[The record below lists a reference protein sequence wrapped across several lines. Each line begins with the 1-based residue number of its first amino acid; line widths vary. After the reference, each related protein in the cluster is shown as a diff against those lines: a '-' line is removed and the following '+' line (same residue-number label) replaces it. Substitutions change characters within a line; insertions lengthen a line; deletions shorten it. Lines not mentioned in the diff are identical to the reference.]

1 MLWYE
6 FMKSN
11 ATNNVD
17 VKINRRILPVALV
30 LAIIVFGAI
39 LTWWTVRITDREI
52 RTDLIQQA
60 QISAQ
65 AVNVER
71 LKSLTGTASDLKNPS
86 YLRQK
91 EQLSAVKH
99 INEKCRL
106 VYLLGRNPAGDV
118 TIYLDSESEK
128 SDAYSPPGQI
138 YSEAPEEIRHVFGKH
153 TPSVIGPYSDRW
165 GKCLTA
171 FIPIH
176 DPRTAIH
183 GSATPNDAKNMV
195 GKAIDYY
202 MAKGRTAFFRE
213 INNPVGPFRRG
224 DLYVFVYD
232 SNMTMLAH
240 PVKPELVGQ
249 NLLNKKDWAGGKY
262 FRKEIRDVVMAK
274 GSGWVDY
281 EYDNPSNGQKE
292 PKITYAKEVDGM
304 IVCSGA
310 YKGSGAIVS
319 VFGMDIDSKEWSNLL
334 ILAAIPPVLL
344 TLGLVM
350 ISMTCM
356 VLMSIR
362 SKKIGKK
369 PRWMQHIESG
379 TALAAG
385 VLLTLITEWILL
397 ENELHDRNR
406 AFIQLAA
413 SRTQQITE
421 TLHNLRDIELKGL
434 AHFYE
439 SSETVSLDEFFRFAK
454 YLNQNP
460 VIKAWAW
467 VPVVEFDN
475 RERFENVVRRTT
487 GLDEFEIWQKDD
499 NGQRIPLTRR
509 DTYYPVLHIS
519 PLDENKQAVGFD
531 IGSKPKCRVAIEKM
545 EQAEMASSSEPIVF
559 TTESDGSKGIM
570 ICHPVFDHKEKKRLK
585 GFVMAVLKTSSL
597 LWSAAPDNTVL
608 MDLSF
613 IQKDSSSEL
622 IESSWDKSNTPDMD
636 LTTVFPVFAF
646 GRVYVVTAYA
656 GADFIRI
663 YPVWQ
668 GWMIL
673 FAGLMLSFMIA
684 AVISLILRRREEL
697 ERLIVERTVA
707 LRESETMH
715 RQLFERSPDAYLLLD
730 DYVFTECNDASLAM
744 LGMTRDQLVGLN
756 PWDMSPERQP
766 DGSLSKEKA
775 AIVMREAFEKGKT
788 RFEWSHI
795 RSDGS
800 IFWVDVSLA
809 VMTLTGQ
816 KRILVTW
823 RDITERKR
831 AEEALRE
838 NEALQRLLLENIPV
852 GIFIIDPIT
861 RVIEQ
866 VNDHM
871 AILFGASTDHLLG
884 KRCHSLLCPANEREC
899 PVCDLGKNVENS
911 EKEMLRFDGSRLQ
924 VLKTVKHIQLHGQAK
939 LLECVLD
946 ISERK
951 KAEAKL
957 QETNRNLEVAIS
969 RANEMTLRAEMASIA
984 KGEFLA
990 NMSHEIRTPMNG
1002 VIGMTRL
1009 LLDTNLND
1017 EQRNFA
1023 ETVRSSAESLLALLN
1038 DILDFSKIE
1047 AGKLEMEILDFDLI
1061 KFLEDFSVMMGIRA
1075 LEKDV
1080 ELICSAEP
1088 DVPAYLEGDPGR
1100 LRQILIN
1107 LTGNALK
1114 FTDHGDVVVKVRC
1127 LSETAENAVIHF
1139 SIKDTGIGIAE
1150 DRQHQLFNKFTQ
1162 ADASTTRKY
1171 GGTGLGLAISK
1182 ELVKMMGGD
1191 IGVNSK
1197 TGDGSEFWFTAR
1209 FTKQH
1214 TKINQ
1219 DGPKVKSICGTHIL
1233 IVDDNATTRDVLKTQ
1248 CNAWG
1253 LTAEEAPDGPA
1264 ALQTIYRARDEGK
1277 PIKIALVDLHMPG
1290 MDGLTFSSAVSVD
1303 ETLKDIQ
1310 LILMISMG
1318 KRMDA
1323 MRLDETGI
1331 AACITKPVRTSEL
1344 LNCLDALISGM
1355 PFPQQLPPEIDLYA
1369 VQEIKNNHTRI
1380 LVAEDNITNQ
1390 KVALGVLSK
1399 LGIRAD
1405 AVNNGVEALKAL
1417 ELIAY
1422 DLVLMDIQMPEMDG
1436 LKTTRIIRDSNSTVR
1451 SHVLPII
1458 AMTASAMKGDRLR
1471 CVEAGMNDFV
1481 TKPIDHDALVD
1492 ILKKWLPKDCLN
1504 VNEKNWLP
1512 PEKPLHENQT
1522 RKEPSIF
1529 DPSDLMH
1536 RMMNDKG
1543 LVKIIIDSFLENTL
1557 KEIDSLKACLEANNR
1572 GESSR
1577 LSHMLK
1583 GSAANISG
1591 KALSAVAETMEKLC
1605 NKGELEKASSYMAQL
1620 YVQFEILR
1628 EALMTYNSSL
1638 KSK

>member
-1 MLWYE
+1 
-6 FMKSN
+6 MKTN
-11 ATNNVD
+11 ATNNVG
-17 VKINRRILPVALV
+17 VKINCRLMPLALV
-30 LAIIVFGAI
+30 LAIIAFGVF
-39 LTWWTVRITDREI
+39 LTWWTVRVTDRRI
-52 RTDLIQQA
+52 RTDLIQQT

-71 LKSLTGTASDLKNPS
+71 LKSLTGTASDLQNTS
-86 YLRQK
+86 YLRLK

-118 TIYLDSESEK
+118 IIYLDSEPEK
-128 SDAYSPPGQI
+128 SNDYSPPGQV
-138 YSEAPEEIRHVFGKH
+138 YSEASEEIRHVFGKH
-153 TPSVIGPYSDRW
+153 NPSVIGPYTDRW
-165 GKCLTA
+165 GKWLTA

-202 MAKGRTAFFRE
+202 MAKGRTAFLRE
-213 INNPVGPFRRG
+213 INNPVGLFRKG

-240 PVKPELVGQ
+240 PVKPELVGR

-274 GSGWVDY
+274 GRGWVDY

-292 PKITYAKEVDGM
+292 PKTTYAEEVDGM

-310 YKGSGAIVS
+310 YKGSGAIVA
-319 VFGMDIDSKEWSNLL
+319 VFGMDIDSKEWSNMLL
-334 ILAAIPPVLL
+334 LAAMPPVLL
-344 TLGLVM
+344 TFGLVM
-350 ISMTCM
+350 ISLTCM

-362 SKKIGKK
+362 SKKSGEK

-397 ENELHDRNR
+397 TNGLHDRNR

-413 SRTQQITE
+413 SRMQQITD

-439 SSETVSLDEFFRFAK
+439 SSETVSWDEFFRFTK
-454 YLNQNP
+454 HLNQNP

-467 VPVVEFDN
+467 VPVVEFEDK
-475 RERFENVVRRTT
+475 ERFENVVRDTT
-487 GLDEFEIWQKDD
+487 GLNEFKIWQKDA
-499 NGQRIPLTRR
+499 NGQQISLTRR
-509 DTYYPVLHIS
+509 TTYYPVLHIS
-519 PLDENKQAVGFD
+519 PLDENKRAVGFD
-531 IGSKPKCRVAIEKM
+531 IGSNPKCRVAIEKM
-545 EQAEMASSSEPIVF
+545 EQSEMASSTDPIVF
-559 TTESDGSKGIM
+559 TSETDGSKGIM

-585 GFVMAVLKTSSL
+585 GFVMAVLKTSAL
-597 LWSAAPDNTVL
+597 LWSAVPDNTVL

-613 IQKDSSSEL
+613 IHKDSSSEL
-622 IESSWDKSNTPDMD
+622 IESSWDKSNSPTMD
-636 LTTVFPVFAF
+636 LSTDFPVFAF
-646 GRVYVVTAYA
+646 GRLYVVTAYA
-656 GADFIRI
+656 GADFIGI
-663 YPVWQ
+663 YPAWQ
-668 GWMIL
+668 GWMSL
-673 FAGLMLSFMIA
+673 FAGLMLSIMIA

-744 LGMTRDQLVGLN
+744 LGMTREQLVGLN
-756 PWDMSPERQP
+756 PENLSPERQP

-775 AIVMREAFEKGKT
+775 AIFMREALEKGKT
-788 RFEWSHI
+788 RFEWSHV
-795 RSDGS
+795 RRDGS
-800 IFWVDVSLA
+800 FFWVDVSLA
-809 VMTLTGQ
+809 VMTLTGK

-823 RDITERKR
+823 RDITERKLT
-831 AEEALRE
+831 EEALRE
-838 NEALQRLLLENIPV
+838 NESLQRILLSNIPV
-852 GIFIIDPIT
+852 GIIIIDPVT
-861 RVIEQ
+861 RIIEQ
-866 VNDHM
+866 VNEHM
-871 AILFGASTDHLLG
+871 ATLYGASADHLLG
-884 KRCHSLLCPANEREC
+884 QRCHAFLCPANEREC
-899 PVCDLGKNVENS
+899 PVCDLGNNVENS
-911 EKEMLRFDGSRLQ
+911 EKEILRFDGSRLQ
-924 VLKTVKHIQLHGQAK
+924 VLKTVKHIQLHGQEK

-946 ISERK
+946 LSERK
-951 KAEAKL
+951 KAEAEL
-957 QETNRNLEVAIS
+957 QETNRYLEEAIS
-969 RANEMTLRAEMASIA
+969 RANEMALRAEMASIA

-1009 LLDTNLND
+1009 LLDTNLDD

-1047 AGKLEMEILDFDLI
+1047 AGKLEMEILDFDLR

-1080 ELICSAEP
+1080 EFICAADP
-1088 DVPAYLEGDPGR
+1088 DVPVYLEGDPGR

-1107 LTGNALK
+1107 LAGNALK
-1114 FTDHGDVVVKVRC
+1114 FTDHGDVAVKVQC
-1127 LSETAENAVIHF
+1127 LAETAENAVIRF
-1139 SIKDTGIGIAE
+1139 SVKDTGIGIEA
-1150 DRQHQLFNKFTQ
+1150 DRQQQLFNKFTQ

-1182 ELVKMMGGD
+1182 ELAKLMGGD

-1197 TGDGSEFWFTAR
+1197 TGEGSEFWFTAR
-1209 FTKQH
+1209 FTKQR

-1219 DGPKVKSICGTHIL
+1219 DAPKIKSIRGTHIL
-1233 IVDDNATTRDVLKTQ
+1233 IVDDNATIRNVLKTQ
-1248 CNAWG
+1248 CKAWG
-1253 LTAEEAPDGPA
+1253 LATEEAPDGAA

-1277 PIKIALVDLHMPG
+1277 PIKFVLADLHMPG
-1290 MDGLTFSSAVSVD
+1290 MDGLTLSKAVNND
-1303 ETLKDIQ
+1303 KTLEDIQ

-1318 KRMDA
+1318 KRMDV
-1323 MRLDETGI
+1323 MSLDETGV
-1331 AACITKPVRTSEL
+1331 AACITKPVRPSEL
-1344 LNCLDALISGM
+1344 LNCIDALISGV
-1355 PFPQQLPPEIDLYA
+1355 PFPQLQPPEIDLSA
-1369 VQEIKNNHTRI
+1369 VQQIRNNHTRI

-1399 LGIRAD
+1399 FGIKAD

-1422 DLVLMDIQMPEMDG
+1422 DLVLMDIHMPEMDG

-1451 SHVLPII
+1451 NHVLPII

-1481 TKPIDHDALVD
+1481 TKPIDHDALAD
-1492 ILKKWLPKDCLN
+1492 ILKKWLPKEFLN
-1504 VNEKNWLP
+1504 INEKNWP
-1512 PEKPLHENQT
+1512 HAETPLHENQT
-1522 RKEPSIF
+1522 REVPSIF

-1557 KEIDSLKACLEANNR
+1557 KEIDALKASLDANSR
-1572 GESSR
+1572 EESSR

-1591 KALSAVAETMEKLC
+1591 KALSVVAETMEKLC
-1605 NKGELEKASSYMAQL
+1605 AKGELEKASNYVAQL
-1620 YVQFEILR
+1620 YDQFEILK
-1628 EALMTYNSSL
+1628 ESLMTYNSSL